1 MSKSAHKSL
10 ENEPIREYIRLMKYN
25 WQQAQWP
32 EFKYNV
38 SGLEK
43 DLFCFVDLSGQ
54 VSGVL
59 KGLDDDV
66 QWETIVDM
74 MIAEAIKS
82 SEIEG
87 EYLSRP
93 DVTSSIRK
101 CLGLQSDINDV
112 RDPASQGIAEL
123 MVDSRNHWMDDLSQE
138 KLFEW
143 HRMLMKGT
151 SRIEV
156 GGWRTHA
163 EDMQVVSSA
172 AAGTQKVLYTAS
184 PSVRVP
190 VLMDSFINWFNASV
204 GESPLGPV
212 YAAIAHLYF
221 ESIHPFEDG
230 NGRIGRVLAEKAL
243 SRGLGRPVLLSL
255 SRTINAHRSE
265 YYAMLGEAQCTLEV
279 TPWVKWVVKIVLE
292 AQRNTYDLVN
302 FSLKKTKFFDR
313 YASDLNQRQLRVIQ
327 RMLKEGLTGFEG
339 GMNAKKYM
347 ALTKVSKATATRD
360 LQELVEKKIFSP
372 IGDGRSTRYELV
384 L

>member
-221 ESIHPFEDG
+221 DFNNPFHPRCYLQG
-230 NGRIGRVLAEKAL
+230 ALRLSQHCVILRAMRIDC
-243 SRGLGRPVLLSL
+243 P
-255 SRTINAHRSE
+255 
-265 YYAMLGEAQCTLEV
+265 
-279 TPWVKWVVKIVLE
+279 
-292 AQRNTYDLVN
+292 
-302 FSLKKTKFFDR
+302 
-313 YASDLNQRQLRVIQ
+313 
-327 RMLKEGLTGFEG
+327 
-339 GMNAKKYM
+339 
-347 ALTKVSKATATRD
+347 
-360 LQELVEKKIFSP
+360 
-372 IGDGRSTRYELV
+372 
-384 L
+384 